1 MGISIRIRHRSERKK
16 LIVYSKQLPAQRDSL
31 VVFNKG
37 APTGKL
43 KERDTLPSHVTASQ
57 KVRTRRALCRSWR
70 RGRCR
75 WRRCSANGC

>member
-1 MGISIRIRHRSERKK
+1 MGDLDSDSASVRAEET
-16 LIVYSKQLPAQRDSL
+16 IVYSKQLPAQRDSL

-57 KVRTRRALCRSWR
+57 KVRTRS
-70 RGRCR
+70 GVMP
-75 WRRCSANGC
+75 